1 MDATKKLYIDQILQ
15 SNLTQTGT
23 AAFFKQLQRLDGLD
37 DELVPWSTATWDFL
51 GTLPAEV
58 VRV

>member
-23 AAFFKQLQRLDGLD
+23 AAFFKQLQQLDGLD
-37 DELVPWSTATWDFL
+37 DE
-51 GTLPAEV
+51 
-58 VRV
+58 

>member
-37 DELVPWSTATWDFL
+37 DE
-51 GTLPAEV
+51 
-58 VRV
+58 